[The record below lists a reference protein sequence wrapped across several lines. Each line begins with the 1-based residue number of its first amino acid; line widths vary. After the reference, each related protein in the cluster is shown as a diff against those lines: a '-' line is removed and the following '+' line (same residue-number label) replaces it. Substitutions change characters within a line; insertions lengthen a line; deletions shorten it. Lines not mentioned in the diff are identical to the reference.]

1 MRKPVET
8 RRGIPSFS
16 PCGLFYFSGG
26 SMANKRKAEKI
37 ARAKTELEQIDSAI
51 SAILSGAQSYSI
63 GTRSLTRADLATLYK
78 RKNTLDDLVDALSGG
93 SGRFRRVIPLG

>member
-8 RRGIPSFS
+8 GRGIPSFI

-26 SMANKRKAEKI
+26 SMASKRKAEKL
-37 ARAKTELEQIDSAI
+37 AKAKAELKQIDSAI
-51 SAILSGAQSYSI
+51 TAILGGAQSYSI

-78 RKNTLDDLVDALSGG
+78 RKDTLDDLIDAFSGG
-93 SGRFRRVIPLG
+93 SGRFRRVVPVG